1 MPHLPLR
8 AVLAIALAAVA
19 LVIVF
24 VVTRPGAT
32 RRAPPAPAASLAT
45 YDERAPHV
53 LSQISSYGVAG
64 SVRGEPSAPTALLPP
79 VRPAAFD
86 RPVAVYRAFAGR
98 QLGLM
103 ESQISRLQ
111 SALTAGDRGRAQVAW
126 REAFARYLELGAVYL
141 QGPVA
146 RLNLAIDGTA
156 GGLAG
161 GTSSRRFRGLHRL
174 ELGLWTGAPL
184 SSLVPWAQQ
193 LAVDVHE
200 LRRMLPHVA
209 ISSVDYATRAHE
221 ILEDAVR
228 DFLSGTDVPWSHE
241 GVLGTDAGLTATK
254 EVVATLRPLLGGRE
268 GVLAV
273 VNAQLATLQAAMAS
287 IQAAHGG
294 RLPTDSELTQKQS
307 ELLDG
312 AIGGALEALAQV
324 PGALET
330 APTPVIPQIPAAAAR
345 IAP

>member
-1 MPHLPLR
+1 MAHLPLR
-8 AVLAIALAAVA
+8 AVLAIALVA
-19 LVIVF
+19 LAIVF

-32 RRAPPAPAASLAT
+32 RGARQAPPASLAT

-64 SVRGEPSAPTALLPP
+64 SVRGEPSAPPALLAPLS
-79 VRPAAFD
+79 PAAFD
-86 RPVAVYRAFAGR
+86 GPVAAYRAFADR

-103 ESQISRLQ
+103 ERQIARLQ
-111 SALTAGDRGRAQVAW
+111 SALAAGDRGGAQIAW
-126 REAFARYLELGAVYL
+126 RDAFARYLELGAVYL

-146 RLNLAIDGTA
+146 HLNLAIDGNA

-161 GTSSRRFRGLHRL
+161 GTASRRFSGLHRL

-184 SSLVPWAQQ
+184 ASLVPWAQE

-200 LRRMLPHVA
+200 LRRVLPHVS
-209 ISSVDYATRAHE
+209 ISPVDYATRAHE

-228 DFLSGTDVPWSHE
+228 DFLSGVDVPWSHE
-241 GVLGTDAGLTATK
+241 GVLGTDAGITATK
-254 EVVATLRPLLGGRE
+254 EVVATLRPLLNGRE
-268 GVLAV
+268 GVLPV
-273 VNAQLATLQAAMAS
+273 VNAQLATLQAAVAS

-294 RLPTDSELTQKQS
+294 RVPTDSELTQKQS
-307 ELLDG
+307 ELLEG

-330 APTPVIPQIPAAAAR
+330 APTTVIPQIPAAAAR